1 MITTNDVQQTLINN
15 MIALRKSNGL
25 TQVELGEKIN
35 YSDKTVSKW
44 EKGDSCPNIEAICRI
59 ANFYGITVD
68 ELLTEDVTADVSI
81 AEVKQRRYSKL
92 IISLLAIIAVWII
105 ATMAFVSV
113 SLMHNGVPWILFVA
127 ATPVTAVV
135 VLVFN
140 SMWGNRRYNYLII
153 SVFLWTLLTTIFL
166 SDLKYVSV
174 SWVLY
179 LIGIPIQVAI
189 VLWSQLTRKRS
200 RPKHKNQSTQSD
212 ET

>member
-1 MITTNDVQQTLINN
+1 MINTNNVQQTLINN

-25 TQVELGEKIN
+25 TQVELGERIN

-68 ELLTEDVTADVSI
+68 ELLTEDVRADGQV

-92 IISLLAIIAVWII
+92 VICLLAVITVWII
-105 ATMAFVSV
+105 ATILFVSG
-113 SLMHNGVPWILFVA
+113 SLSSHSAPWQLFVA
-127 ATPVTAVV
+127 AVPISSVV

-140 SMWGNRRYNYLII
+140 SIWGNQRMNYVILSI
-153 SVFLWTLLTTIFL
+153 FLWTTLTTIFL
-166 SDLKYVSV
+166 SNLKYVSV

-179 LIGIPIQVAI
+179 LIGIPVQVAI
-189 VLWSQLTRKRS
+189 ILWSQLTRKRS
-200 RPKHKNQSTQSD
+200 RPKHKNQSAQPD
-212 ET
+212 EA

>member
-1 MITTNDVQQTLINN
+1 MINTNDVQQTLINN

-92 IISLLAIIAVWII
+92 IISLLAIIAVWTI

-140 SMWGNRRYNYLII
+140 SMWGKRPINIILISALI
-153 SVFLWTLLTTIFL
+153 WTVALSVFLTFPKTKIWLIFI
-166 SDLKYVSV
+166 V
-174 SWVLY
+174 
-179 LIGIPIQVAI
+179 GIPLQVLT
-189 VLWSQLTRKRS
+189 VLWGFLK
-200 RPKHKNQSTQSD
+200 KK
-212 ET
+212 

>member
-1 MITTNDVQQTLINN
+1 MINTFDVQQTLINN

-68 ELLTEDVTADVSI
+68 ELLTEDVNTGGQM
-81 AEVKQRRYSKL
+81 AEVKQRKYSKL
-92 IISLLAIIAVWII
+92 IISLLAIIAVWTI
-105 ATMAFVSV
+105 ATMAFVSF
-113 SLMHNGVPWILFVA
+113 SLMHNSVPWILFVA
-127 ATPVTAVV
+127 ATPVTALV

-140 SMWGNRRYNYLII
+140 SMWGNSRYNYLIVSI
-153 SVFLWTLLTTIFL
+153 LLWTTLTTIFL

-174 SWVLY
+174 SWVIY
-179 LIGIPIQVAI
+179 LIGIPIQLAI
-189 VLWSQLTRKRS
+189 ILWSQLTAKRS
-200 RPKHKNQSTQSD
+200 RHKHKNSTTTSD
-212 ET
+212 EE

>member
-1 MITTNDVQQTLINN
+1 MINTNDVQQTLINN

-200 RPKHKNQSTQSD
+200 RPKHKNQSTQPD